1 MNKENKIIAHRGIFN
16 NINIP
21 ENSIKSF
28 KEAIKYNYPFELDIQ
43 LTKDNKLVVFHD
55 YNTKRMTNEDY
66 IIQES
71 TYDEIKDLCLLN
83 TKYKIPLFKEIL
95 KINND
100 KCLIDIEIKN
110 TKRIKETIDELIKEL
125 TNYNNYIVKSFNPKI
140 VRYIKKNYPNIK
152 CGLLLKSKYKNKLL
166 NIIAK
171 TNFII
176 KYSKCDFIAISQ
188 KLLNSKKYKKKSSK
202 IETLVWTIS
211 KMEDINYDNDI
222 TYICNNLP
230 FIKKQ

>member
-83 TKYKIPLFKEIL
+83 TKYKIPLFEEIL
-95 KINND
+95 KNNND

-188 KLLNSKKYKKKSSK
+188 KLLNSKKYQKKSSK
-202 IETLVWTIS
+202 IETLVWTIT

-222 TYICNNLP
+222 KYICNNLP
-230 FIKKQ
+230 FIKK

>member
-43 LTKDNKLVVFHD
+43 LTRDNKLVVFHD
-55 YNTKRMTNEDY
+55 YNTKRMTNEDH

-83 TKYKIPLFKEIL
+83 TKYKIPLFEEIL

-171 TNFII
+171 TNLII

-188 KLLNSKKYKKKSSK
+188 KLLNSKKYQKKSSK
-202 IETLVWTIS
+202 IKTLVWTIT

-230 FIKKQ
+230 FIKK

>member
-43 LTKDNKLVVFHD
+43 LTRDNKLVVFHD

-83 TKYKIPLFKEIL
+83 TKYKIPLFEEIL
-95 KINND
+95 KNNND

-125 TNYNNYIVKSFNPKI
+125 TNYNNYIIKSFNPKI

-188 KLLNSKKYKKKSSK
+188 KLLNSKKYQKKSSK
-202 IETLVWTIS
+202 IETLVWTIT

-222 TYICNNLP
+222 KYICNNLP
-230 FIKKQ
+230 FIKK

>member
-83 TKYKIPLFKEIL
+83 TKYKIPLFEEIL

-188 KLLNSKKYKKKSSK
+188 KLLNSKKYQKKSSK
-202 IETLVWTIS
+202 IETLVWTIT

-230 FIKKQ
+230 FIKK

>member
-83 TKYKIPLFKEIL
+83 TKYKIPLFEEIL

-166 NIIAK
+166 NIITK

-188 KLLNSKKYKKKSSK
+188 KLLNSKK
-202 IETLVWTIS
+202 TIYYF
-211 KMEDINYDNDI
+211 KN
-222 TYICNNLP
+222 
-230 FIKKQ
+230 

>member
-83 TKYKIPLFKEIL
+83 TKYKIPLFEEIL

-125 TNYNNYIVKSFNPKI
+125 TNYNNYIIKSFNPKI

-188 KLLNSKKYKKKSSK
+188 KLLNSKKYQKKSSK
-202 IETLVWTIS
+202 IETLVWTIT

-230 FIKKQ
+230 FIKK

>member
-43 LTKDNKLVVFHD
+43 LTRDNKLVVFHD

-83 TKYKIPLFKEIL
+83 TKYKIPLFEEIL

-188 KLLNSKKYKKKSSK
+188 KLLNSKKYQKKSSK
-202 IETLVWTIS
+202 IETLVWTIT

-222 TYICNNLP
+222 KYICNNLP
-230 FIKKQ
+230 FIKK

>member
-1 MNKENKIIAHRGIFN
+1 MINFN
-16 NINIP
+16 
-21 ENSIKSF
+21 
-28 KEAIKYNYPFELDIQ
+28 
-43 LTKDNKLVVFHD
+43 
-55 YNTKRMTNEDY
+55 
-66 IIQES
+66 
-71 TYDEIKDLCLLN
+71 LN
-83 TKYKIPLFKEIL
+83 TKYKIPLFEEIL

-188 KLLNSKKYKKKSSK
+188 KLLNSKKYQKKSSK
-202 IETLVWTIS
+202 IETLVWTIT
-211 KMEDINYDNDI
+211 KIEDINYDNDI

-230 FIKKQ
+230 FVKK

>member
-166 NIIAK
+166 NIIEK

>member
-83 TKYKIPLFKEIL
+83 TKYKIPLFEEIL
-95 KINND
+95 KNNND

-171 TNFII
+171 TNLII

-188 KLLNSKKYKKKSSK
+188 KLLNSKKYQKKSSK
-202 IETLVWTIS
+202 IETLVWTIT

-222 TYICNNLP
+222 KYICNNLP
-230 FIKKQ
+230 FIKK

>member
-43 LTKDNKLVVFHD
+43 LTRDNKLVVFHD

-83 TKYKIPLFKEIL
+83 TKYKIPLFEEIL

-188 KLLNSKKYKKKSSK
+188 KLLNSKKYQKKSSK
-202 IETLVWTIS
+202 IETLVWTIT

-230 FIKKQ
+230 FIKK